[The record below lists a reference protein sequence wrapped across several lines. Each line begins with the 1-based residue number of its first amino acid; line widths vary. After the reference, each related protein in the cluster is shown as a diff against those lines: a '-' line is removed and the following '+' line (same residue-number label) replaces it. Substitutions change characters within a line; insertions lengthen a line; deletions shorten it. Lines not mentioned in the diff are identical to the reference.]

1 MCSYHWWKNWLI
13 AKLFL
18 TEVTGTERKRDS
30 DDISEA
36 EFSRQAVKKAAERF
50 EKVLSEESSS
60 STRMPPPSLSSLGA
74 RGRSKSIGHSLA
86 QKLQEADEELVK
98 PVLPWA
104 VSADDQVCF
113 YNFKTT
119 FGSKVFSNVFLN
131 YALLQPTK
139 KLSFCRATINYA
151 QRELRL

>member
-1 MCSYHWWKNWLI
+1 VQINYEITDYNI

-18 TEVTGTERKRDS
+18 TEVTGVAERKRDS
-30 DDISEA
+30 DDISES

-50 EKVLSEESSS
+50 EKVASEESSQ
-60 STRMPPPSLSSLGA
+60 RMPPPSLSSLGA

-104 VSADDQVCF
+104 VSTDDQVSRGHV
-113 YNFKTT
+113 NTLGQG
-119 FGSKVFSNVFLN
+119 GSINDVTQFLIILLFSTK
-131 YALLQPTK
+131 ALVL
-139 KLSFCRATINYA
+139 LSQNAWYPSP
-151 QRELRL
+151 LWL